1 MYKNILIATDGSD
14 LSANAV
20 KLGVTLAKTL
30 AARVTRSERV
40 RTISLVRPQY
50 G

>member
-20 KLGVTLAKTL
+20 NQGVALAKAL
-30 AARVTRSERV
+30 AA
-40 RTISLVRPQY
+40 
-50 G
+50 